1 MSPDPSTGE
10 SKNASDL
17 PRSSPRPLGHGR
29 CKDSCARYG
38 STQNSAAEG
47 KGDFDWGPLPEDPE
61 GEKTKEEKVRNL
73 ANAILTDYAPRG
85 NAVLY
90 DRAREDALVALLKK
104 EEGDDLEV
112 GDDELDKL

>member
-1 MSPDPSTGE
+1 MPVIYRGRRRGPSVTVDVKTIAQDMGERGVSPL
-10 SKNASDL
+10 K
-17 PRSSPRPLGHGR
+17 
-29 CKDSCARYG
+29 
-38 STQNSAAEG
+38 G

-61 GEKTKEEKVRNL
+61 GEKTKEEKLRNL